1 MNIEFSKKITNI
13 GFSDQA
19 LIMSRL
25 QTQYELS
32 YHACWLIKT
41 CGNLW
46 EVNTIKLIGDSLGV
60 LEH

>member
-1 MNIEFSKKITNI
+1 MNIEFSKIANI
-13 GFSDQA
+13 RFSDPA

-25 QTQYELS
+25 QTQYGLS
-32 YHACWLIKT
+32 YHACCFIKT

-46 EVNTIKLIGDSLGV
+46 EVNTIKLISDSLGV